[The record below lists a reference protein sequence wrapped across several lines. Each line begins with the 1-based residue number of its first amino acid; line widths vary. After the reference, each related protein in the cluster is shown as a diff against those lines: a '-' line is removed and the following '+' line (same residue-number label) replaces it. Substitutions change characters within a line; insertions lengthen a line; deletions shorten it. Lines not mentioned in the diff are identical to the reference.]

1 MNSNKVHK
9 KITHFA
15 SKRKDISL
23 AELKDMV
30 LTWYEPFQIWSKKL
44 YGGSIRGRD
53 MYSTPGPS
61 GDAVYDYEARGYMV
75 LYDAGKNDY
84 RTIVWDNVTKIVKD
98 GTTYY
103 VR

>member
-1 MNSNKVHK
+1 MNSNAVHK

-30 LTWYEPFQIWSKKL
+30 LTWYEPFRIYTTKL
-44 YGGSIRGRD
+44 SGRNMTRD

-61 GDAVYDYEARGYMV
+61 GDAVYDYEAMGYMV
-75 LYDAGKNDY
+75 LYDEGRDDY

-98 GTTYY
+98 GTTYI

>member
-1 MNSNKVHK
+1 MNSNTVHK
-9 KITHFA
+9 NIQKFA
-15 SKRKDISL
+15 RKTISL
-23 AELKDMV
+23 QELKDMV
-30 LTWYEPFQIWSKKL
+30 LTWYEPFRIYTTKL
-44 YGGSIRGRD
+44 NGRNMTRE

-75 LYDAGKNDY
+75 LYDNGKDDY
-84 RTIVWDNVTKIVKD
+84 RTIVWDNVEKITKD